1 MRLRNRAFSHSR
13 SLSFV
18 PARRM
23 DGVMVMM
30 SSAPVIEKGGKGGE
44 GGEEG

>member
-1 MRLRNRAFSHSR
+1 
-13 SLSFV
+13 
-18 PARRM
+18 M
-23 DGVMVMM
+23 DGVMVTM